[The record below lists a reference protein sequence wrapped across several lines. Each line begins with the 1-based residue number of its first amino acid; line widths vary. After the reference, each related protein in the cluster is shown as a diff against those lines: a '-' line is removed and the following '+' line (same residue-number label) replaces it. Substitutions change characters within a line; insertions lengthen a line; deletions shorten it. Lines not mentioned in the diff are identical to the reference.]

1 MAQALQST
9 LAALLG
15 PSGVEAGAGWRWGL
29 GRSGWAQAHATNLEV
44 FLEAV
49 ELEPV
54 GEFEGTHVTALS
66 VDFPLAISDD
76 GAQVL
81 EGVTGA
87 QQFVPYPL
95 PVAGQNG
102 KWSRALKARS
112 RPGRPRM
119 PTGSGK

>member
-1 MAQALQST
+1 M
-9 LAALLG
+9 G

-49 ELEPV
+49 GLEQV

-66 VDFPLAISDD
+66 VDFALEISDD

-81 EGVTGA
+81 EGVTGHSSSSHIR
-87 QQFVPYPL
+87 
-95 PVAGQNG
+95 
-102 KWSRALKARS
+102 SRSKAR
-112 RPGRPRM
+112 RKVWPVR
-119 PTGSGK
+119 